1 MVSDIDNKRSRF
13 FYLITF
19 IVGDVSWPYKLQ
31 EFVALVTTEAKY
43 ISNEEVVVIKDWMVS
58 MWCIMTV
65 KVRWI
70 LKKNTMYHSHT
81 NDIDVRYHWS
91 KEAVEGKY

>member
-19 IVGDVSWPYKLQ
+19 IVGDVSWSSKLQ

-70 LKKNTMYHSHT
+70 LKKTPCTTLIQM
-81 NDIDVRYHWS
+81 ILM
-91 KEAVEGKY
+91 